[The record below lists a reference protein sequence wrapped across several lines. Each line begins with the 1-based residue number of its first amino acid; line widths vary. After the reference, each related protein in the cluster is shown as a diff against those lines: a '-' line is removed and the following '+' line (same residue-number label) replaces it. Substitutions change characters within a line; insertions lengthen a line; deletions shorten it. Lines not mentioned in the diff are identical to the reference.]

1 MTDSRLRRYEARAQ
15 CVRCVPSRGGWDGQA
30 PCRRAATA
38 SAPSRLSMPRSARTP
53 AMSASV
59 RASCFGL
66 GAGGAGV
73 EGTDGVG
80 GGVDELRIE
89 GVDGV
94 GVAEGVCN
102 RRHWLGCRRDCRGER
117 WGFCTTRSP
126 LAACRRRVGGWCG
139 AQIADHLGEQRR
151 KWGVVGEVVC
161 VLGAA
166 VFWHGVL
173 RAREPAV
180 SHINLLLRVLT
191 RYVACEPA
199 IWSVGGSAQARISW
213 LTCR

>member
-1 MTDSRLRRYEARAQ
+1 
-15 CVRCVPSRGGWDGQA
+15 
-30 PCRRAATA
+30 
-38 SAPSRLSMPRSARTP
+38 
-53 AMSASV
+53 MSASV

-126 LAACRRRVGGWCG
+126 LAACRRRVGGLC
-139 AQIADHLGEQRR
+139 
-151 KWGVVGEVVC
+151 
-161 VLGAA
+161 
-166 VFWHGVL
+166 
-173 RAREPAV
+173 
-180 SHINLLLRVLT
+180 S
-191 RYVACEPA
+191 A
-199 IWSVGGSAQARISW
+199 IPPERWR
-213 LTCR
+213 